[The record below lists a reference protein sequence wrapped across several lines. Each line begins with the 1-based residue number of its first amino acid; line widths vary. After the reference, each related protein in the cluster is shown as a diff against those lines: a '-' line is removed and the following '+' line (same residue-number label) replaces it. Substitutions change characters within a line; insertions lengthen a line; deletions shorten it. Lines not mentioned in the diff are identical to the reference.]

1 MGILGW
7 IKDKFNKGG
16 RTVSHSYKKFSGQ
29 ADSDKADE
37 LYNDVMN
44 RFEQHKIYFENE
56 VKNHTDKIESHVKN
70 INEAKVYIKT
80 ELFPMFAN
88 KVKLLKDIPV
98 TDEFIKEC
106 YNGESIKVDSIKSK
120 DELFTIDFNK
130 NPFKSNA
137 LAIITLGIYTRKQA
151 KQKLCNVKE
160 EEKRIDEEIKRM
172 DIEIDRLLCIEQSL
186 RHLVECYNLLIK
198 TYKMM
203 LNRLDNSVNFL
214 LIKTISLAHK
224 FVAAEMSIE
233 RLPISQ
239 RKEIQAMWSM
249 SLIMKKMVETS
260 ILVDSSKDSVIRIKN
275 ELKKQTDMYKNTF
288 NAA

>member
-1 MGILGW
+1 MVIWGW
-7 IKDKFNKGG
+7 IRDKFKKGG
-16 RTVSHSYKKFSGQ
+16 KAVSHSYKKFTGQ
-29 ADSDKADE
+29 ADFEKADN

-44 RFEQHKIYFENE
+44 RFEQHKNYFENE
-56 VKNHTDKIESHVKN
+56 VKKHTEKIESHVKA

-80 ELFPMFAN
+80 ELFPTFAN
-88 KVKLLKDIPV
+88 KIKLLRDIPV

-106 YNGESIKVDSIKSK
+106 YRGKYIKVDTLRSK

-130 NPFKSNA
+130 NRFKSNA

-151 KQKLCNVKE
+151 KKTLCKVKE

-172 DIEIDRLLCIEQSL
+172 DTEIDRLSCIEQSL
-186 RHLVECYNLLIK
+186 SHLAEWYNLLIE

-214 LIKTISLAHK
+214 LIKTISLVHK